1 MKTFTYKQA
10 KEIIEKNF
18 IASRILKVW
27 DNVKEL
33 DILFVDATGKEWEL
47 LSTADNYFQTVNDF
61 VIMEA

>member
-18 IASRILKVW
+18 IGSRILKVW

-33 DILFVDATGKEWEL
+33 DVLFMDATGKEWEL
-47 LSTADNYFQTVNDF
+47 LATSDNYFQTVSDF